1 MKKIILSS
9 LIFLSIGGFSQE
21 KVTVSNGKVTVSKSL
36 TDRTNTLAP
45 QNTIYRKSINSNH
58 PVNHRCGSP
67 EHEQALLADP
77 VMQAARESAE
87 QLTMQLAAN
96 PTGVRTVYSIPVV
109 FHVIHKG
116 EPVGTGTNI
125 SDAQIQSAIDALNR
139 DYRRTNADGGIALGA
154 GPADY
159 EINFCLAQFN
169 PSGQPTSGITRTD
182 GGTISG
188 SYDANG
194 ITSSNELNIKAAT
207 GWDPSEYLNVWVVS
221 EIDNNG
227 ADVADPNAFPPN
239 GFSGGTL
246 GYAYLPTNPISFI
259 SDRDGIVILNCTV
272 GNDPNQT
279 QGYRLWFATLTN
291 RALTHEVGHYLGLPH
306 TFSDQSPST
315 CSDGDNIADTPP
327 AAQGSTCSTPT
338 CPGAIV
344 ENYMDYVSETCQNMF
359 TLGQKNVMQAVL
371 GGVRNDLTT
380 TVNTCSPPVLTADF
394 SGTPTT
400 VVVGN
405 SVNFTDLSTGNPTSW
420 NWSFG
425 GGGTPNTSTLQNPTI
440 TYSSVGMY
448 DVTLIV
454 GDGSGFDT
462 ITKTNYINVV
472 NQPTS
477 TGCDTLTNLLTSD
490 NLSYFEDPNTWGYIP
505 GHEGGLLK
513 AYAEPF
519 NAPVA
524 TTVQRVALYLFQTY
538 AGSPNST
545 IDINVYSDNSSEPGT
560 ILGSQTVSISSLT
573 AGFFN
578 TIQFDNPVS
587 VSGDYW
593 VGVELDYSNGDTVVI
608 GAAANRTGTNSSTYI
623 QDNADN
629 WGDFYTNLGLPT
641 SLGMYVLTSAS
652 APNISFTES
661 ATMIPTGGTITYDG
675 SASTNYSLLTWY
687 FQGGTPDTAYNISET
702 VTYNNPGTFN
712 VRLCMFG
719 GCYVDCLDKQIT
731 VSNTTELYDNL
742 FDKNIAVYP
751 NPANSELNIQFSEEL
766 KGIFT
771 LSILNIEGKLINS
784 QQVITDENRSAKF
797 DVSDYKKGVYHLRME
812 GQDHTLTKKIIIQ

>member
-1 MKKIILSS
+1 MKKIILST
-9 LIFLSIGGFSQE
+9 IVFLSFVGFSQE
-21 KVTVSNGKVTVSKSL
+21 KVTINNGRVTVSK
-36 TDRTNTLAP
+36 TLSDIQTVATP
-45 QNTIYRKSINSNH
+45 GQVSFNQLKGLNQ
-58 PVNHRCGSP
+58 PVNHRCGLP
-67 EHEQALLADP
+67 EHEQTLLADP
-77 VMQAARESAE
+77 VMKAARESAE

-96 PTGVRTVYSIPVV
+96 PTGIRTEYSIPVV

-116 EPVGTGTNI
+116 EAVGVGTNI

-169 PSGQPTSGITRTD
+169 PSGQPTTGITRTD
-182 GGTISG
+182 GGTLSG
-188 SYDANG
+188 TYDANG
-194 ITSSNELNIKAAT
+194 MTSSNELTIKGAT
-207 GWDPSEYLNVWVVS
+207 KWDPNEYLNVWVVS
-221 EIDNNG
+221 EIENNG

-306 TFSDQSPST
+306 TFSDQSPSSCT
-315 CSDGDNIADTPP
+315 DGDGIADTPP
-327 AAQGSTCSTPT
+327 TAQGSTCSTPI

-359 TLGQKNVMQAVL
+359 TLGQKNVMQATL
-371 GGVRNDLTT
+371 AGVRNDLTT
-380 TVNTCSPPVLTADF
+380 TNNTCSPPTLTADF
-394 SGTPTT
+394 SGNPTT
-400 VVVGN
+400 VIVGG
-405 SVNFTDLSTGNPTSW
+405 SVSFTDLSTGNPTSW
-420 NWSFG
+420 NWNFG

-440 TYSSVGMY
+440 TFSSVGTY
-448 DVTLIV
+448 NVTLIV

-472 NQPTS
+472 SQPTTS
-477 TGCDTLTNLLTSD
+477 GCDTLTNLQAGENIVYYDLT
-490 NLSYFEDPNTWGYIP
+490 NTWGSLP
-505 GHEGGLLK
+505 GHNGALLK

-519 NAPVA
+519 NAPA
-524 TTVQRVALYLFQTY
+524 PTTVQRVALYLFQAD
-538 AGSPNST
+538 AGSPTST
-545 IDINVYSDNSSEPGT
+545 IDVNVYSDNTGAPGT
-560 ILGSQTVSISSLT
+560 ILGTETVTISDLS

-593 VGVELDYSNGDTVVI
+593 VGVEVDYTNGDTVII
-608 GAAANRTGTNSSTYI
+608 GTANRTGTYSTMFI
-623 QDNADN
+623 QDNANN
-629 WGDFYTNLGLPT
+629 WGDLYTNT
-641 SLGMYVLTSAS
+641 TIASSLGMYVLTSA
-652 APNISFTES
+652 AGPNISFTET
-661 ATMIPTGGTITYDG
+661 ATTIPTGGTITYDG

-687 FQGGTPDTAYNISET
+687 FEGGNPDTAYNISET
-702 VTYNNPGTFN
+702 VTYNTPGTYN
-712 VRLCMFG
+712 VTLCMFG
-719 GCYVDCLDKQIT
+719 GCYVDCLEKQIT

-742 FDKNIAVYP
+742 FDRNISVYP
-751 NPANSELNIQFSEEL
+751 NPANNELNIQFSEEL
-766 KGIFT
+766 EGAFI
-771 LSILNIEGKLINS
+771 LSIYNIEGKLIES
-784 QQVITDENRSAKF
+784 RQVLTKENRLERFNLSN
-797 DVSDYKKGVYHLRME
+797 YKKGVYHLRME
-812 GQDHTLTKKIIIQ
+812 GQDHAMTKKIVIQ